1 MKGAAG
7 HKLYGHGGMT
17 LVETLAAIAILT
29 LLSSIILIG
38 AQAAMLSTRNSAFTA
53 ECQTVSDTIDTALS
67 DPLRYA
73 TEITVDDGGNVTAY
87 SNPDYQIA
95 NGVVTVGVNPGSTGD
110 LGLIYLASGK
120 LLLNAASYS
129 NLVVVP
135 ENFSP
140 GAPYSSN
147 FKLTYH
153 NLTHTFAGSYQLYDP
168 INKLLSGTYSF
179 LFRSVNS
186 VTAQVAG

>member
-1 MKGAAG
+1 MRGAAG
-7 HKLYGHGGMT
+7 HKLCGHGGMT
-17 LVETLAAIAILT
+17 LVETLAAIAILA

-38 AQAAMLSTRNSAFTA
+38 AQAAVLSARKSSFAA

-73 TEITVDDGGNVTAY
+73 TDVTVDGDGNVTAY
-87 SNPDYQIA
+87 SNPNYRIA
-95 NGVVTVGVNPGSTGD
+95 DGAVTVGVNQGSAGD

-129 NLVVVP
+129 HLVVVP

-147 FKLTYH
+147 FKLTY
-153 NLTHTFAGSYQLYDP
+153 NNSTHTFSGGYQLYDP
-168 INKLLSGTYSF
+168 IDKQLSGTYSF
-179 LFRSVNS
+179 LFRDVNS
-186 VTAQVAG
+186 VTAQIAG